1 MSEELDRRSG
11 RRARL
16 VLTTI
21 LAVYGVYYLLRPGHY
36 GLLDHVDLAIHE
48 TGHLVFAPFGEF
60 LGMLGGTLFQLLV
73 PAAFVWYFTRR
84 GERYAAT
91 VAWWWIAQSCWNVSV
106 YVKDARSQGLPLV
119 GGGEHDWA
127 YLLGALGWVRHDQA
141 IGSLIRLAGGV
152 ILVSAVLRGYAY
164 AGRGGNAHLEEDP

>member
-1 MSEELDRRSG
+1 M
-11 RRARL
+11 A
-16 VLTTI
+16 LTTL
-21 LAVYGVYYLLRPGHY
+21 LAAYGVYYLLRPGHY

-84 GERYAAT
+84 GERYSAS
-91 VAWWWIAQSCWNVSV
+91 VAWWWVAQSCWNISV
-106 YVKDARSQGLPLV
+106 YVKDARSQALPLL

-127 YLLGALGWVRHDQA
+127 YLLGELDLLHHDQA
-141 IGSLIRLAGGV
+141 IGSLVRLAGG
-152 ILVSAVLRGYAY
+152 LLLAHAVLRGYAC
-164 AGRGGNAHLEEDP
+164 ARTGNTRPEEDR